1 MRTKLLILSLLV
13 LFTVNMQ
20 SQSTAWFSNSSEA
33 KAYAQKNNVPILLVF
48 AGSDWCKPCMMLKAE
63 ILHSSEFEQYYPSQ
77 FALLYLDFPM
87 QSKNKLSP
95 ELTKQNELLA
105 EKYNKS
111 GFFPNL
117 VLIDIQG
124 KVMGTLTY
132 KHQTPKAFIDECESL
147 IAKTN
152 IRK

>member
-1 MRTKLLILSLLV
+1 MFSTEAISQTTW
-13 LFTVNMQ
+13 FT
-20 SQSTAWFSNSSEA
+20 NSSEA
-33 KAYAQKNNVPILLVF
+33 KVYAEENKVPILLVF

-63 ILHSSEFEQYYPSQ
+63 ILHSDEFQKYYPSH

-95 ELTKQNELLA
+95 ELTKQNNLLA

-117 VLIDIQG
+117 VIIDTQG
-124 KVMGTLTY
+124 KVLGTLTY
-132 KHQTPKAFIDECESL
+132 KHQTPLAFINECESL
-147 IAKTN
+147 ISTTK
-152 IRK
+152 IKE

>member
-1 MRTKLLILSLLV
+1 MILFLLV
-13 LFTVNMQ
+13 MLSAKST
-20 SQSTAWFSNSSEA
+20 SQSTAWFVNSSDA

-63 ILHSSEFEQYYPSQ
+63 ILHSDDFLKYYPSQ

-87 QSKNKLSP
+87 QSKNKLSK

-117 VLIDIQG
+117 VMIDIQG
-124 KVMGTLTY
+124 KILGTLTY
-132 KHQTPKAFIDECESL
+132 KHQTPSFFINECKSL
-147 IAKTN
+147 IPTTQ
-152 IRK
+152 IIERE